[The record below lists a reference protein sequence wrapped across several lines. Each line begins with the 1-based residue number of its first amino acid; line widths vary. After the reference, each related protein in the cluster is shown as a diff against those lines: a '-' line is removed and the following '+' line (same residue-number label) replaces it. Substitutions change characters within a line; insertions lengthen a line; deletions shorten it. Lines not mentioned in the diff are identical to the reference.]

1 MCEVLDVDDDD
12 DTAPP
17 RPVAETP
24 APEEDG
30 LESVLRRKILDVD
43 GEDLVDEVVGIVDEQ
58 VAGIAITR

>member
-1 MCEVLDVDDDD
+1 MTLSMTSENCTLCEVLDVDD
-12 DTAPP
+12 
-17 RPVAETP
+17 
-24 APEEDG
+24 DG